1 MWIKNFVCIE
11 VLKLPIHYAVATNIF
26 DKIEASGTGFMQF
39 LITSSIK
46 QKDSWIFK
54 ILKKQKT
61 FFAVQF

>member
-26 DKIEASGTGFMQF
+26 DKIEASGTGFMRF

-46 QKDSWIFK
+46 QKDS
-54 ILKKQKT
+54 
-61 FFAVQF
+61 